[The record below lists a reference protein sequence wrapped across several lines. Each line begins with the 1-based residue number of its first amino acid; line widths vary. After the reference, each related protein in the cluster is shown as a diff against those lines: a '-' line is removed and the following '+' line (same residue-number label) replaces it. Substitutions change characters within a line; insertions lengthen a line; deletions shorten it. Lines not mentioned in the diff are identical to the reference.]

1 MAKKLPY
8 HREAEQAVL
17 GIVFLDQKEIVTI
30 IDQLNKDDFYELSHA
45 LIFQAMKDLFQEN
58 LKIDFASVAARLEQM
73 QNLERVGGRR
83 YLLELTEMVPT
94 TDHLDTYIDLVKDG
108 SLKRQVIKVASNI
121 VEDGLNKDEMAFE
134 YITRAEEDIF
144 ALAQKRKT
152 SAFSII
158 SQVIK
163 EVKEKT
169 EMNRNKKGGI
179 TGLSSGFAE
188 FDKLSAGLQPEE
200 LIILAARPSM
210 GKSAFA
216 MNLAINIA
224 KKNKEGKAGVAIFS
238 LEMSNE
244 QLAARMLSAESNVEN
259 NKIKSGHLTAPEWQH
274 LEGGMQ
280 TLSLLNIFFDDSAA
294 VSVADIRAKCRK
306 LKQEDKLEFVVIDY
320 LQLIKGDSRS
330 GNRQEEVAKISR
342 SLKEMARELKIPVLA
357 LSQLSRDVEKREDKR
372 PVLADLRESG
382 SIEQDADIVLFLYR
396 NDYYQRDPDK
406 KTGDVELIVAKNRQG
421 AAGVMLPFRFDT
433 EFSRF
438 LSKEEREDSSYEAYR
453 D

>member
-1 MAKKLPY
+1 MAKVLPY
-8 HREAEQAVL
+8 HQEAEQSVL
-17 GIVFLDQKEIVTI
+17 GSIFLDPKEIVTV
-30 IDQLNKDDFYELSHA
+30 IDQLNEDDFFEQSHV
-45 LIFQAMKDLFQEN
+45 LIYKAMKDLFNEN
-58 LKIDFASVAARLEQM
+58 LNIDYASVAARLEQT
-73 QNLERVGGRR
+73 QNLERAGGRK
-83 YLLELTEMVPT
+83 YLLELTETVPSI
-94 TDHLDTYIDLVKDG
+94 DHLETYIDLVKDG
-108 SLKRQVIKVASNI
+108 SLKRQVIRLASDI
-121 VEDGLNKDEMAFE
+121 VEDGYKKDEMAFD
-134 YITRAEEDIF
+134 YITRAEEEIF

-152 SAFSII
+152 SAFSKIDE
-158 SQVIK
+158 VIQ
-163 EVKEKT
+163 EVKVKT
-169 EMNRNKKGGI
+169 ELNRNKKGGI
-179 TGLSSGFAE
+179 TGLSTGFAE
-188 FDKLSAGLQPEE
+188 FDKLSAGLQNEE

-224 KKNKEGKAGVAIFS
+224 KKNKEAKAGVAIFS
-238 LEMSNE
+238 LEMSND

-274 LEGGMQ
+274 MEGGIQ
-280 TLSLLNIFFDDSAA
+280 TLSLLNIYFDDSAA

-306 LKQEDKLEFVVIDY
+306 LKQEGNLDFVVIDY

-382 SIEQDADIVLFLYR
+382 SIEQDADIVMFLYR
-396 NDYYQRDPDK
+396 NDYYTRDAEK
-406 KTGDVELIVAKNRQG
+406 KTGDVELIIAKNRQG
-421 AAGVMLPFRFDT
+421 AAGIMLPFRFDT

-438 LSKEEREDSSYEAYR
+438 LSKEEREDTSYEAYR

>member
-1 MAKKLPY
+1 MAKVLPY
-8 HREAEQAVL
+8 HREAEQSVL
-17 GIVFLDQKEIVTI
+17 GIIFLDPKEIVSV
-30 IDQLNKDDFYELSHA
+30 IDQLNQEDFFEQGHQMIYA
-45 LIFQAMKDLFQEN
+45 AMKDLFQEN
-58 LKIDFASVAARLEQM
+58 LKIDYASVAARLEQT
-73 QNLERVGGRR
+73 QNLERAGGKK
-83 YLLELTEMVPT
+83 YLFELAEIVPSI
-94 TDHLDTYIDLVKDG
+94 DHLMTYIDLVKDG
-108 SLKRQVIKVASNI
+108 SLKRQVIKLASDI
-121 VEDGLNKDEMAFE
+121 VEDGFKKDEMAFD

-152 SAFSII
+152 RAFAEIAD
-158 SQVIK
+158 VIL

-169 EMNRNKKGGI
+169 EKNRNKKGGI
-179 TGLSSGFAE
+179 TGLSTGFAE
-188 FDKLSAGLQPEE
+188 FDKLSAGLQNEE

-274 LEGGMQ
+274 MEGGIQ
-280 TLSLLNIFFDDSAA
+280 TLSLLSIFFDDSAA
-294 VSVADIRAKCRK
+294 VTVADIRAKCRK

-342 SLKEMARELKIPVLA
+342 SLKEMARELKVPVLA

-396 NDYYQRDPDK
+396 QDYYNRDAEN

-421 AAGVMLPFRFDT
+421 AAGIMLPFRFDT